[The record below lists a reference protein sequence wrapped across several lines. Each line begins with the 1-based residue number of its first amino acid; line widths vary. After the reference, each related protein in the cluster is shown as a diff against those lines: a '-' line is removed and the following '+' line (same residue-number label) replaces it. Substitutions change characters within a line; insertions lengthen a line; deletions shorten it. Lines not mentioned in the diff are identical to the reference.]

1 MFKRVYFVIF
11 GIILAIIV
19 AMGCFFVPE
28 KKPELQTTTILFDKN
43 GNTPDYKLTGF
54 GIPEKEFTW
63 TIEKESTVSI
73 PVSQIPDG
81 YGFLLSVDAVPF
93 LAKKIKKQTISVFV
107 NDIFVDKWVF
117 DGPMVHNVILPDT
130 VLNQSGII
138 NIKFQTDNKKS
149 PKNLKISSD
158 TRLLGI
164 AVKKLILTPVDLKNP
179 KGFHEYKIGE
189 KLELRMDGNSED
201 YLGQG
206 WSLCEKRFTWTD
218 DKNAYVNMF
227 VKNAAGKRLQLVVSG
242 HCIYDPEINKNQK
255 ITVYVNDT
263 ELEKWD
269 CVREE
274 NVYRVVLPESVIGD
288 GAIQIRF
295 NIDNPFSPGSDTR
308 SLGMAVRTLQL
319 TGLSSSRTKVKIALW
334 LKKLLKVPENPITE
348 ETKQ

>member
-1 MFKRVYFVIF
+1 MLKRILLIICSVI
-11 GIILAIIV
+11 LV
-19 AMGCFFVPE
+19 AVFTGTCFFVLE
-28 KKPELQTTTILFDKN
+28 KKSELQTTTILFDKSVD
-43 GNTPDYKLTGF
+43 TSKYKLTGF
-54 GIPEKEFTW
+54 GIPEKDFTW
-63 TIEKESTVSI
+63 TIEEESTLSI

-81 YGFLLSVDAVPF
+81 YNFMLSVDAMPF

-107 NDIFVDKWVF
+107 NDVLVDKWVF
-117 DGPMVHNVILPDT
+117 DGPMVHSVILPNN

-158 TRLLGI
+158 TRILGI
-164 AVKKLILTPVDLKNP
+164 AMKKLVLKPVDLKNH

-189 KLELRMDGNSED
+189 KLELRTDGNSED

-206 WSLCEKRFTWTD
+206 WSGCEKRFTWTD

-242 HCIYDPEINKNQK
+242 HCIYDPETNKHQK
-255 ITVYVNDT
+255 ITVYVNDK

-269 CVREE
+269 CSRGES
-274 NVYRVVLPESVIGD
+274 VYRAVLPESVVGD
-288 GAIQIRF
+288 GVIQIKF
-295 NIDNPFSPGSDTR
+295 NIDSPFSTGSDTR

-319 TGLSSSRTKVKIALW
+319 TSFSSSRTKVKIALW

-348 ETKQ
+348 ETK